1 MTHSAISCSVPSA
14 RRISGVLLAAVI
26 VFSVNAATAR
36 ATDTSCVPYG
46 TILLESPSTSFEG
59 ANSGGTQLSISQP
72 QPGRGQ
78 RPAVVIK
85 CPVGRRVP
93 GSVTFV
99 GKPALG
105 YGSPW
110 DSLPTLPAGTYFTFE
125 LISTVPNSP
134 WSLDPGAQYSGTYTD
149 NGLDGDFGVANFDLR
164 VRWGLGDDC
173 VPFDPYHPPL
183 ALSSTVIMG
192 HSGGARVS
200 VWCPRGRAAP
210 TLKQDGAS
218 KYIIGTAR
226 SVASCFRLGEGS
238 CWQYQLHGRV
248 NVGDSLEMTLA
259 EASGG
264 TATKYSLDVRD
275 APGLDLQQ
283 LQLRPD
289 CTAALAADC
298 LFRPVSVDVAG
309 VGSADLKII
318 RDHTLAWMVSSNALS
333 AEIGRTLLV
342 SFAGGGYYQEVPTEL
357 TLGKE
362 VTLTFN
368 VGSYEPAL
376 GVVRGGRS
384 SSSAAWPN
392 KTWNVRHEAGGNIL
406 TIKFV
411 PQATAVRWGCAM
423 AALEECGG
431 AAEYADANGVYPTII
446 FADFTSAKYTA
457 IREISRGITI
467 TTTAQDLGS
476 LAWDSVT
483 DSLSIATAG
492 PHFLDAPER
501 ETWPKGVTAQRL
513 NRAFIEIF
521 IPDKLAVSSAG
532 MNLPNGESM
541 ADYVEVLR
549 DGSTGGIAP
558 RFKYVPG
565 IDGGLNVSVPS
576 FGFSSPTITW
586 RNRTSNYKGPSA
598 PSAQFKLNA
607 HARSITSLVK
617 AQVGVSYSITASLF
631 ISKAA
636 AKKPAKPKKGKC
648 VANQKKKTVTC
659 SINLSKGR
667 WTVAIT
673 PKKNGVVGTATK
685 KVLSVK

>member
-1 MTHSAISCSVPSA
+1 
-14 RRISGVLLAAVI
+14 
-26 VFSVNAATAR
+26 
-36 ATDTSCVPYG
+36 
-46 TILLESPSTSFEG
+46 
-59 ANSGGTQLSISQP
+59 
-72 QPGRGQ
+72 
-78 RPAVVIK
+78 
-85 CPVGRRVP
+85 
-93 GSVTFV
+93 
-99 GKPALG
+99 
-105 YGSPW
+105 
-110 DSLPTLPAGTYFTFE
+110 
-125 LISTVPNSP
+125 
-134 WSLDPGAQYSGTYTD
+134 
-149 NGLDGDFGVANFDLR
+149 
-164 VRWGLGDDC
+164 
-173 VPFDPYHPPL
+173 
-183 ALSSTVIMG
+183 
-192 HSGGARVS
+192 
-200 VWCPRGRAAP
+200 
-210 TLKQDGAS
+210 
-218 KYIIGTAR
+218 
-226 SVASCFRLGEGS
+226 
-238 CWQYQLHGRV
+238 
-248 NVGDSLEMTLA
+248 MTLA

-264 TATKYSLDVRD
+264 TATKYSLGVRE
-275 APGLDLQQ
+275 APGLDLQR
-283 LQLRPD
+283 LTPD
-289 CTAALAADC
+289 CTAALADGC
-298 LFRPVSVDVAG
+298 YLRPASVDVAG

-318 RDHTLAWMVSSNALS
+318 RDHTFARMVPSNFVS
-333 AEIGRTLLV
+333 AEIGRSLAV

-392 KTWNVRHEAGGNIL
+392 KTWNVSHEAGGNIL

-423 AALEECGG
+423 VTLEECGG
-431 AAEYADANGVYPTII
+431 AAEYADANGVYPAII
-446 FADFTSAKYTA
+446 FGDFTSAKYTA

-476 LAWDSVT
+476 LAWNSAT
-483 DSLSIATAG
+483 KSLSIATAG

-549 DGSTGGIAP
+549 DGSTAGIAP
-558 RFKYVPG
+558 RFEYVPG

-586 RNRTSNYKGPSA
+586 RNRTSKSKGPSA
-598 PSAQFKLNA
+598 PSARFKLNA
-607 HARSITSLVK
+607 HARSIMALVK
-617 AQVGVSYSITASLF
+617 VQVGVSYSITASLF
-631 ISKAA
+631 IPKAA

-648 VANQKKKTVTC
+648 VANQKKKAVTC
-659 SINLSKGR
+659 SIKLSKGR